1 MSVEPYARRARAGR
15 RVTAPRIVRATPRSV
30 YTSHRHASRDR
41 HPPHP
46 RRETRGVKM
55 HRHVPRGW
63 AARAIAR
70 GRRHREMRR
79 REMRRRVARAG
90 WGAPNRRVLSIDIH
104 VFVYEPCVRVF
115 HISLNPRGTIRHN
128 RHTRLRIRTACPS
141 FSYIYQSTW
150 HYSCAH
156 AHIPSSSVLRDA
168 PRDSECVAMRA
179 PRRSRVTRERRAR
192 GNIANER
199 A

>member
-1 MSVEPYARRARAGR
+1 M
-15 RVTAPRIVRATPRSV
+15 
-30 YTSHRHASRDR
+30 
-41 HPPHP
+41 
-46 RRETRGVKM
+46 
-55 HRHVPRGW
+55 
-63 AARAIAR
+63 
-70 GRRHREMRR
+70 
-79 REMRRRVARAG
+79 RVARARAVASRPRALCHTAFRVHI
-90 WGAPNRRVLSIDIH
+90 APPRVARSSSAASKA
-104 VFVYEPCVRVF
+104 R
-115 HISLNPRGTIRHN
+115 NPRGKNAPSRTSRVGGARHRAWATASRDATTRDASTCGARGLGRSESSRVVH

-141 FSYIYQSTW
+141 FSYISQSTW

>member
-1 MSVEPYARRARAGR
+1 VCVCGRIPGTNADVSRTLCASRARGPSRHGPAHC
-15 RVTAPRIVRATPRSV
+15 ATPRSV

-104 VFVYEPCVRVF
+104 VFVYEPRVRVF
-115 HISLNPRGTIRHN
+115 HI
-128 RHTRLRIRTACPS
+128 
-141 FSYIYQSTW
+141 YIYQSTW